1 MPKLSRSDRLDQA
14 IAAMLAGTGG
24 EPGPGL
30 APLVRIA
37 RELRDLP
44 RESFR
49 ASLKSD
55 LERKVSMASQ
65 VTAPAATQT
74 ATMRLRVKN
83 APAAI
88 EFYSKAFGAAE
99 ISRFEAHGSI
109 VVAEVRIGNSIIM
122 VSESSPEFGLPGPEA
137 YGGSPVTI
145 HLRVE
150 DVDAFV
156 GKAVAAGAALTEPV
170 ADQFYGVRRG
180 SVADSFGYTWVVE
193 TPKEELSVD
202 EIYGRFEAIE
212 RERQSKKAAE
222 SPIPKGYHT
231 ITPYIVVPDAPA
243 LIDFARQIFGAEET
257 FRTVGG
263 AGGIHAEVR
272 IGDSMLMIG
281 GGGPELSWRGESRLT
296 ALHIY
301 VEDTDA
307 AYERALQAGAASLGA
322 PQDQP
327 YGERGAGVKDQFGN
341 YWYIATSKGKSY
353 VPEGLRRVTPYLHP
367 LRAEALISFLKRG
380 FGAEEIAKYASLDG
394 QVHHAQVR
402 IGDSMLEMGEAGGP
416 YQTMPAMFYLY
427 VPNVDATYS
436 RALAA
441 GASSMSMPA
450 DQPYGD
456 RTAAVKDTF
465 GNEWYIATHIKD
477 VG

>member
-1 MPKLSRSDRLDQA
+1 LDQA

-24 EPGPGL
+24 EPEPSL

-55 LERKVSMASQ
+55 LEGKVTMASQ
-65 VTAPAATQT
+65 VTAPAAMQT

-99 ISRFEAHGSI
+99 ISRFEANGSI
-109 VVAEVRIGNSIIM
+109 VVADVKIGNSIIM

-156 GKAVAAGAALTEPV
+156 RKAVAAGATLTEPV

-193 TPKEELSVD
+193 TLKEELPVE
-202 EIYGRFEAIE
+202 EIYRRFEALE
-212 RERQSKKAAE
+212 QERQSKRVGV
-222 SPIPKGYHT
+222 SPIPEGYHT
-231 ITPYIVVPDAPA
+231 ITPYIVVEDAPA
-243 LIDFARQIFGAEET
+243 LIDFARQVFGAEET
-257 FRTVGG
+257 FRAIGG
-263 AGGIHAEVR
+263 AGGIHAEIR

-281 GGGPELSWRGESRLT
+281 GGGPELAWRGESKLI
-296 ALHIY
+296 ALHVY

-307 AYERALQAGAASLGA
+307 AYERALQAGAVSLGA

-327 YGERGAGVKDQFGN
+327 YGERGGAVKDQFGN
-341 YWYIATSKGKSY
+341 FWYIATSMGKSY

-380 FGAEEIAKYASLDG
+380 FGAEEIAKYASPDG
-394 QVHHAQVR
+394 QVLHAQVR
-402 IGDSMLEMGEAGGP
+402 IGDSALEMGEAGGLYP
-416 YQTMPAMFYLY
+416 PMAAMFYLY
-427 VPNVDATYS
+427 VPNVDAMYA

-441 GASSMSMPA
+441 GATSVYAPA

-456 RTAAVKDTF
+456 RTGAVKDAF
-465 GNEWYIATHIKD
+465 GNEWCLATHIKD
-477 VG
+477 VA